1 MPGADEPILL
11 ENVWKHYGKT
21 TALAGLSLTVPPGS
35 IFGFLGPN
43 GAGKSTAIRILLGLQ
58 QPSRGTVSLFGSQLP
73 KSRVDVLR
81 RVGSMV
87 ESPAPYLHL
96 TGRENLEVH
105 RRLLGATA
113 RAIDEALDAVGLLPM
128 RDRLVRHYSTGM
140 KQRLGIAIAL
150 LGDPDLLVLD
160 VQTNG
165 LDPAGIHEVRALVR
179 DLPRRRRAVTVF
191 LSSHLLA
198 EVEQVATHL
207 AIISR
212 GQLRFQGRLAD
223 LPARKTTVIIAD
235 VDRPGSAL
243 EVLAAA
249 GYQADAAEG
258 RISIMG
264 VERDAA
270 RVNAILVQGG
280 IAVSRLAVEQP
291 SLEDFFLEI
300 TGTEVSQECATR

>member
-1 MPGADEPILL
+1 MPDAAEPILL
-11 ENVWKHYGKT
+11 KNVWKLYGKT
-21 TALAGLSLTVPPGS
+21 TALAGLSLAVPPGS

-58 QPSRGTVSLFGSQLP
+58 RPSRGTVSLFGSQLP
-73 KSRVDVLR
+73 KGRVDILR
-81 RVGSMV
+81 RIGSMV
-87 ESPAPYLHL
+87 EYPSPYLHL

-105 RRLLGATA
+105 TRLLGVMP
-113 RAIDEALDAVGLLPM
+113 RVIDEALDAVNLLPM

-160 VQTNG
+160 EPTNG
-165 LDPAGIHEVRALVR
+165 LDPAGIHEVRGLVR
-179 DLPRRRRAVTVF
+179 DLPRRRAVTVF

-212 GQLRFQGRLAD
+212 GQLRFQGTLAD
-223 LPARKTTVIIAD
+223 LQARKTAAVVAV
-235 VDRPGSAL
+235 VDRPQIAM

-249 GYQADAAEG
+249 GYQANAAKG

-264 VERDAA
+264 LESDPA
-270 RVNAILVQGG
+270 RINAILVHGG
-280 IAVSRLAVEQP
+280 IAVSRLALEQP

-300 TGTEVSQECATR
+300 TDSEMFQECATR

>member
-1 MPGADEPILL
+1 MPVAAEPILL
-11 ENVWKHYGKT
+11 QNVWKLYGKT
-21 TALAGLSLTVPPGS
+21 TALAGLSLAVPPGS

-58 QPSRGTVSLFGSQLP
+58 RPSRGTVSLFGHQLP
-73 KSRVDVLR
+73 EARVEMLR
-81 RVGSMV
+81 RIGSMV
-87 ESPAPYLHL
+87 ESPSPYLHL

-105 RRLLGATA
+105 TRLLGMTPGV
-113 RAIDEALDAVGLLPM
+113 IDEALDAVNLLPM

-160 VQTNG
+160 EPTNG

-179 DLPRRRRAVTVF
+179 DLPRRRAVTVF

-212 GQLRFQGRLAD
+212 GELRFQGTLAD
-223 LPARKTTVIIAD
+223 LQTRKRAAVVAV
-235 VDRPGSAL
+235 VDRPELAMQL
-243 EVLAAA
+243 LAAA
-249 GYQADAAEG
+249 GYPATAADG
-258 RISIMG
+258 RISIVG
-264 VERDAA
+264 RENDPA
-270 RVNAILVQGG
+270 RINAILVNGG
-280 IAVSRLAVEQP
+280 IAVSRLGVEQP

-300 TGTEVSQECATR
+300 TDSEMFQECAAR